1 MIPAHFEY
9 IVPRSLKG
17 ATDALAKYGDEA
29 KLLAGGHSLLPMMK
43 LRLAQPGVL
52 VDLKKLARLRR
63 IRREKS
69 RIHIGALVTHH
80 ELETSQLIASNCSL
94 LARTAA
100 TIGDAQVRNRGT
112 IGGSIAHAD
121 PASDMPAAALAMGG
135 DVQLTGTVGERWVPL
150 EEFFLGPLTTVLEP
164 TEILTTIRVPAL
176 PPGTG
181 SAYHKVKQPASGFAL
196 VGVAVNVA
204 ARAGVCAEIGVGI
217 TGLGD
222 TPFRARTVEGALRG
236 KRLSDDVIRSA
247 AATVT
252 EGVDVL
258 DDIHASSE
266 FRSHL
271 ARLHTARAIHDALA
285 AAG

>member
-1 MIPAHFEY
+1 MIPVHFEY

-52 VDLKKLARLRR
+52 VDLKRLAKLRR
-63 IRREKS
+63 IRRGNG

-80 ELETSQLIASNCSL
+80 QLETSQLIESKCSL
-94 LARTAA
+94 LAKTAA

-121 PASDMPAAALAMGG
+121 PASDMPAAVLSMGG
-135 DVQLTGTVGERWVPL
+135 EVQLTGTAGERWVPL

-164 TEILTTIRVPAL
+164 TEILTTIRVPEL

-181 SAYHKVKQPASGFAL
+181 SAYQKVKQPASGFAL
-196 VGVAVNVA
+196 VGVAVRVVVQ
-204 ARAGVCAEIGVGI
+204 AGVCAEIGIGI
-217 TGLGD
+217 TGLGG
-222 TPFRARTVEGALRG
+222 TPFRARTVEDELRG
-236 KRLSDDVIRSA
+236 RRLSADLITGA
-247 AATVT
+247 AARVT
-252 EGVDVL
+252 DGVDAL

-271 ARLHTARAIHDALA
+271 ARLHTARAIREALA
-285 AAG
+285 AAR